1 MVDHEFELAAP
12 DVRSHKGIDEP
23 VEVVAVVGG
32 RSTGSRFEAV
42 HGAQRLTP
50 CVGRQ
55 AELGLLRQSWE
66 VATARSS

>member
-55 AELGLLRQSWE
+55 AGLWICVCKWGGSGWS
-66 VATARSS
+66 AC